1 MAFEKVLFGNNCLC
15 LNGYLEA
22 YAAMIPTC
30 VLAVVADEKRH
41 LVPGQVPYFGFL
53 LLLGVVI
60 LATSW
65 LGTSP
70 ALPWALY
77 CFDLRLT
84 HRSESKVGLNV
95 PWRRN
100 RRNRRAWACGCKDRA
115 VTRGYLRYQR
125 LDASIAER
133 SHT

>member
-1 MAFEKVLFGNNCLC
+1 MTFERVLFGNNCLC
-15 LNGYLEA
+15 LNGYLEV

-41 LVPGQVPYFGFL
+41 LVPGQAPYFGFL

-60 LATSW
+60 LVTSW
-65 LGTSP
+65 LRTSP
-70 ALPWALY
+70 ALPWAFY

-84 HRSESKVGLNV
+84 HRSESKVGLNGL
-95 PWRRN
+95 WK
-100 RRNRRAWACGCKDRA
+100 RNRRAWACRCKDRA
-115 VTRGYLRYQR
+115 ARRGFLRYRR
-125 LDASIAER
+125 LEASIAER